1 MDKGGE
7 EEGGTTW
14 ETRTDTTICE
24 IDNQWEAAIEHSELN
39 VVLSDDLEGWGEAR
53 GWKQAQEGGDICI
66 HIADSLRCTA
76 ETNTTL

>member
-39 VVLSDDLEGWGEAR
+39 VVLSDDLEGEMGAWEGDAR
-53 GWKQAQEGGDICI
+53 GRGYKSVMTDLHC
-66 HIADSLRCTA
+66 CTA